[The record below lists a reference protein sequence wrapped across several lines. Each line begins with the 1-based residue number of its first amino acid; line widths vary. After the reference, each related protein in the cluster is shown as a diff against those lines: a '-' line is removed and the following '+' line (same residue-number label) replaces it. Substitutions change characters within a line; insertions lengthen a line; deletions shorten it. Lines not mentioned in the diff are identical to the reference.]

1 MRAEQELLQ
10 SFHVGK
16 ADVSP
21 EVSQNGKA
29 KNWKGINTH
38 QLGTQQ
44 GIILVEYTT
53 VKKVSSHSFSHTQ
66 VAFQESPSVK

>member
-1 MRAEQELLQ
+1 MRAEQEVLQ

-16 ADVSP
+16 AHVLP

-29 KNWKGINTH
+29 KNWKGVNIH

-44 GIILVEYTT
+44 GIIPVECTT
-53 VKKVSSHSFSHTQ
+53 VKKVSSHSFSNTQ
-66 VAFQESPSVK
+66 IALQESPSVK